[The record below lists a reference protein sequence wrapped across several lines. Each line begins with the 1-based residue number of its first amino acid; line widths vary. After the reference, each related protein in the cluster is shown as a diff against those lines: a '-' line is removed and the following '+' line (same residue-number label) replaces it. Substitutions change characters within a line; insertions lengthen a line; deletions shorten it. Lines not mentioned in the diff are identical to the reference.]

1 MALSNVCPLRMA
13 PPSQNPMKTH
23 MQRRSWLTDRH
34 HTHCPDPVTWA
45 TVTARRH
52 KVVHQRGTIAQN
64 HATTRAHQKTSS
76 QHKQEY
82 FLVCQS
88 THQHFREPGT
98 TVDTCCS
105 PVLQPT
111 LTRTT
116 NGNTSWALPKM
127 LTKKHMSVGAMNF
140 VKTHGVPTP
149 AKTNFVSV
157 ESAVQ
162 RCANTKQDPHGTWHR
177 HKKKQLYLALRYVTS
192 RYCTEPYTQT
202 LSVQ

>member
-13 PPSQNPMKTH
+13 PPCQNPMKTH

-52 KVVHQRGTIAQN
+52 KVVQQRGTIAQTTAPKRQQN
-64 HATTRAHQKTSS
+64 HANTRAHHKTSS
-76 QHKQEY
+76 KRKETELSRMSVNASTLQRTWHDGRY
-82 FLVCQS
+82 LFLS
-88 THQHFREPGT
+88 TM
-98 TVDTCCS
+98 
-105 PVLQPT
+105 LQPT

-127 LTKKHMSVGAMNF
+127 LTKNYMSEGAKHL

-149 AKTNFVSV
+149 ANTNCWRRV
-157 ESAVQ
+157 
-162 RCANTKQDPHGTWHR
+162 R
-177 HKKKQLYLALRYVTS
+177 
-192 RYCTEPYTQT
+192 
-202 LSVQ
+202 